1 MEIFYKGAHTIK
13 VKVTSTYKGEHHSM
27 KKITVISLVIMTILL
42 TLGLT
47 VYSLLARMNHIEI
60 NKSNEAL
67 GITIEPEIINY
78 EAIIDPDIMEIEYI
92 EPKYSKRNDIVNI
105 VLLGLDGTDYDKTRS
120 DSIIILTIDFMNKK
134 IKLSSL
140 MRDMYVAI
148 EGYGNTKLNHA
159 YSYGGAPLAI
169 KTINQNFD
177 TNIRDYIAINFE
189 ALEKIIDIVGGVYID
204 LKQEEIIEINS
215 SKDEDVE
222 ITEAGEHLLNGKQAL
237 AYSRIRYVGNG
248 DFERTERQRKV
259 LYQIFVKAK
268 DMKIDE
274 VLNLASEILPL
285 VETSMDKK
293 TILTMVTDY
302 FKSDKMT
309 FDEER
314 FPIDGYHWN
323 NITDGIYYL
332 KFDTDITKTQIVD
345 YILND
350 IKPIAKE

>member
-1 MEIFYKGAHTIK
+1 
-13 VKVTSTYKGEHHSM
+13 M
-27 KKITVISLVIMTILL
+27 KKKFTVISLVIMTILL
-42 TLGLT
+42 TLGFT
-47 VYSLLARMNHIEI
+47 IYSLLGRMNYIEI
-60 NKSNEAL
+60 DKSNEAL
-67 GITIEPEIINY
+67 GITIEPEIIKK
-78 EAIIDPDIMEIEYI
+78 EVIIEPDVIELEIV
-92 EPKYSKRNDIVNI
+92 EPKYTKRNDIVNI
-105 VLLGLDGTDYDKTRS
+105 VLFGLDGSDYDKTRS
-120 DSIIILTIDFMNKK
+120 DSIIILTVDFMNKK

-169 KTINQNFD
+169 KTINQNFG
-177 TNIRDYIAINFE
+177 TNIKDYIAINFV

-204 LKQEEIIEINS
+204 LNQEEIIEINS
-215 SKDEDVE
+215 SKDIE

-259 LYQIFVKAK
+259 LYKIFVKAK
-268 DMKIDE
+268 DMEIKELLD
-274 VLNLASEILPL
+274 LASEILPL

-293 TILTMVTDY
+293 TILNMVTDY

-314 FPIDGYHWN
+314 FPIDGHHWN

-332 KFDTDITKTQIVD
+332 KFDTDITKKQIVD
-345 YILND
+345 YIIND
-350 IKPIAKE
+350 IKPIPKQ

>member
-1 MEIFYKGAHTIK
+1 MKKNT
-13 VKVTSTYKGEHHSM
+13 VTS
-27 KKITVISLVIMTILL
+27 LIMVTMLFIF
-42 TLGLT
+42 GIA
-47 VYSLLARMNHIEI
+47 VYSVLGRMNYIEI
-60 NKSNEAL
+60 DKSNEAL
-67 GITIEPEIINY
+67 GITVESEIIDKEIIIEPDLELEN
-78 EAIIDPDIMEIEYI
+78 I
-92 EPKYSKRNDIVNI
+92 EPKYTKRNDIVNI
-105 VLLGLDGTDYDKTRS
+105 ALFGLDGTDYDETRS
-120 DSIIILTIDFMNKK
+120 DTIIIFTMDFMNKK

-140 MRDMYVAI
+140 MRDMYVTI

-177 TNIRDYIAINFE
+177 TNIRDYISVNFT
-189 ALEKIIDIVGGVYID
+189 ALEKIVDIVGGVNID
-204 LKQEEIIEINS
+204 LKHEEIKEINNS
-215 SKDEDVE
+215 NDVE
-222 ITEAGEHLLNGKQAL
+222 LIKAGEHLLNGKQAL

-259 LYQIFVKAK
+259 LYKIFLKAK
-268 DMKIDE
+268 DMEINE

-293 TILTMVTDY
+293 TILNLVTDY

-332 KFDTDITKTQIVD
+332 KFDTDITRKQIVD
-345 YILND
+345 FISND
-350 IKPIAKE
+350 IKPIPKD